1 VSFSITLASETSTDL
16 SSRFFGDFLR
26 KNREGRQALTGM
38 LGQFA
43 RLAGRFLAMDVRT
56 LEYFLRE
63 DNDQE
68 PDLGARGYLC
78 AFGFLL
84 RKEEHSHI
92 GRNLETHYQWNWDD
106 DTALMSDSFQT
117 EGGSISALT
126 KLVRGQLN
134 LMSRN
139 PKVVDNF
146 TDPCR
151 IAWKIFSDAANIL
164 DDGDQQ
170 HQQVVEAARRKI
182 SHGYE
187 FYTIMSA
194 GLETIIEKHV
204 TFLSP
209 EAASAHLNNLP
220 TFLKVAVNRELP
232 AIRDL
237 LETKR
242 RQQTMLARKQFAE
255 VISKEWKF
263 TILKKLIT
271 SAQMQLRVVG
281 VTTMCTDLLALYQTN
296 KGPDPTT
303 SPILLYFATFVL
315 DNQLVDYIVGIGS
328 HPEIINE
335 SNNILGFL
343 IVTKTY
349 KSAQTDKIWQTVMT
363 SQDPRVVEAILRMIM
378 RCMNLYDYRS
388 LLYLCRKVCL
398 VPIESFTGPMRDFC
412 QSLFKDLVS
421 KAISENVQ
429 YLGAPPYD
437 LCVRLIRESSIISPE
452 CPMGYPEIQTFA
464 AGKLRELLV
473 HGPGPDARTAIYLSC
488 LEDISGRTA
497 TAPGSICVI
506 TALLRQN
513 PQADLRRLC
522 NDHGL
527 TQLVIEELES
537 AVAADRHST
546 TRNTPAGNA
555 RRELLMALIVQ
566 EPATIGPDL
575 GKRLW
580 NVLVGSESKSAIE
593 RNSSWL
599 ILNSAAKKSS
609 TKNVFLASCYRDYL
623 PKLPP
628 HCFTTGALDFAR
640 EAIVAW
646 LDEIRSD
653 FIAEDR
659 AFESPALEQLWR
671 MILTAPPNT
680 IDAAAIS
687 ILVEVYIDNSLI
699 LTVPR
704 SKARSIHLA
713 LVDRCL
719 DQLKAAASK
728 LKTFSDGASSGSDE
742 GMVIV
747 ASEDQ
752 FQELEKIFARSLAV
766 LREFLRAYH
775 SKPQFAPPKS
785 RSLTTVASTDV
796 EGEPMMVKY
805 QSFDGN
811 KHTEVKSLTLG
822 KLNTAASLFASLQK
836 ATGFTNYKVY
846 CGGKEFD
853 PDEIE
858 VCKSLDD
865 LNLNGLV
872 LIQRRE
878 DSDGLPG
885 HLIGAKPT
893 LEHEITKHFEDL
905 WGYLS
910 MHEKVAQEVRVN
922 APSPLVPN
930 INTLSKI
937 YYFLIKFPVYERLL
951 ADFDTDTPHAEIFPL
966 GQPFKS
972 LYAIHA
978 LKEYIVGQTQKVRL
992 GYLLS
997 KTP

>member
-1 VSFSITLASETSTDL
+1 LL
-16 SSRFFGDFLR
+16 SSGTRADFLSRFFGDFLR
-26 KNREGRQALTGM
+26 KNRESRQALTEM
-38 LGQFA
+38 LCQFA
-43 RLAGRFLAMDVRT
+43 RLAGKFLAMDVRT
-56 LEYFLRE
+56 LDYYSRE
-63 DNDQE
+63 NNDQE
-68 PDLGARGYLC
+68 PDLGSRVYLC
-78 AFGFLL
+78 AFSFLL

-92 GRNLETHYQWNWDD
+92 GRNLETHYSWNWDD
-106 DTALMSDSFQT
+106 DAALMSDSFQT
-117 EGGSISALT
+117 EGGTILALT

-134 LMSRN
+134 FLSRN
-139 PKVVDNF
+139 PKVVDTF

-151 IAWKIFSDAANIL
+151 IASKLFIDAAANIE
-164 DDGDQQ
+164 DGDQQ
-170 HQQVVEAARRKI
+170 HPQINQAARQKI
-182 SHGYE
+182 SQGYD
-187 FYTIMSA
+187 FYILMSA
-194 GLETIIEKHV
+194 GLETIIDKHV
-204 TFLSP
+204 TFLNQD
-209 EAASAHLNNLP
+209 AAAAHLYNLP
-220 TFLKVAVNRELP
+220 IFLKVAISQEIPAVRE
-232 AIRDL
+232 L

-242 RQQTMLARKQFAE
+242 RQHTMLLRKQFPT

-281 VTTMCTDLLALYQTN
+281 VTTMCSDLLELYQRN
-296 KGPDPTT
+296 KGSDPTT
-303 SPILLYFATFVL
+303 SPILLYFADFVL

-363 SQDPRVVEAILRMIM
+363 SQDPRVVEAILRMVM
-378 RCMNLYDYRS
+378 RCHNLYDYRS
-388 LLYLCRKVCL
+388 LLYLCKKVCD
-398 VPIESFTGPMRDFC
+398 VPIESFTIPMREFS
-412 QSLFKDLVS
+412 QNLFKDLVG
-421 KAISENVQ
+421 KAISDQVH

-437 LCVRLIRESSIISPE
+437 LCVRLIRESSIISLE
-452 CPMGYPEIQTFA
+452 CPTGYPEIQAFA
-464 AGKLRELLV
+464 ASRLRELLQ
-473 HGPGPDARTAIYLSC
+473 HGPGPEARTAIYLSC
-488 LEDISGRTA
+488 LEDISSRTP

-506 TALLRQN
+506 NALLRQN
-513 PQADLRRLC
+513 NADLRRLC
-522 NDHGL
+522 NEHGL

-546 TRNTPAGNA
+546 ARNSPAGNA
-555 RRELLMALIVQ
+555 RRELLMSLIIH
-566 EPATIGPDL
+566 EPATINPDL

-580 NVLVGSESKSAIE
+580 NVLVGSGSKSIIE

-599 ILNSAAKKSS
+599 ILNSATKKSS
-609 TKNVFLASCYRDYL
+609 TKNVFIASCYRDYL

-628 HCFTTGALDFAR
+628 HCFTNGALDFAR
-640 EAIVAW
+640 EAIFAW
-646 LDEIRSD
+646 LDEIRPD
-653 FIAEDR
+653 FVAEDR

-687 ILVEVYIDNSLI
+687 ILVEVYVDHSLI
-699 LTVPR
+699 LTMPR
-704 SKARSIHLA
+704 AKARSIHLA

-719 DQLKAAASK
+719 DQLKTAASK

-752 FQELEKIFARSLAV
+752 FQEQEKIFARSLAV
-766 LREFLRAYH
+766 LREFLRAYQ
-775 SKPQFAPPKS
+775 SKPQFATPKA
-785 RSLTTVASTDV
+785 RSLTTITATDV
-796 EGEPMMVKY
+796 AGEPLTVKY

-811 KHTEVKSLTLG
+811 THTEVKSLTLG
-822 KLNTAASLFASLQK
+822 KLNTAAALFASLQK
-836 ATGFTNYKVY
+836 ATGFKNYKVY

-858 VCKSLDD
+858 VCRSLDD

-878 DSDGLPG
+878 DSDGIPI
-885 HLIGAKPT
+885 HLNGTKPT
-893 LEHEITKHFEDL
+893 LENEIMKHFDDL

-910 MHEKVAQEVRVN
+910 MHEKVAQEVRVHLASFLQYTN
-922 APSPLVPN
+922 YVP
-930 INTLSKI
+930 KI
-937 YYFLIKFPVYERLL
+937 YYFLVKFPVYERLL
-951 ADFDTDTPHAEIFPL
+951 RDFDTDTLHSEIFPL

-978 LKEYIVGQTQKVRL
+978 LKEYIVGQTQKVSSAYLRRL
-992 GYLLS
+992 GQLPDF
-997 KTP
+997 K

>member
-1 VSFSITLASETSTDL
+1 
-16 SSRFFGDFLR
+16 
-26 KNREGRQALTGM
+26 M
-38 LGQFA
+38 LCQFA
-43 RLAGRFLAMDVRT
+43 RLAGKFLAMDART
-56 LEYFLRE
+56 VEHYNRE
-63 DNDQE
+63 KNDQV
-68 PDLGARGYLC
+68 PDLGSHNYLC
-78 AFGFLL
+78 AFSFLL

-92 GRNLETHYQWNWDD
+92 GRNLETHYSWNWDD
-106 DTALMSDSFQT
+106 DSAMMSDSFQT
-117 EGGSISALT
+117 EGGTIPALA
-126 KLVRGQLN
+126 KLVRGQLHY
-134 LMSRN
+134 MSRN
-139 PKVVDNF
+139 PKLVDNF

-151 IAWKIFSDAANIL
+151 IACKIFFDAATFL
-164 DDGDQQ
+164 EEGDQQ
-170 HQQVVEAARRKI
+170 HPQSVDAARQKI
-182 SHGYE
+182 SHGYN
-187 FYTIMSA
+187 FFVIMSA

-209 EAASAHLNNLP
+209 DAASAHLVNLP
-220 TFLKVAVNRELP
+220 LFLKIAVSKEIP
-232 AIRDL
+232 QIRDL

-242 RQQTMLARKQFAE
+242 RQQTMLQRKQFAT

-271 SAQMQLRVVG
+271 SSQMQLRVVG
-281 VTTMCTDLLALYQTN
+281 VTTMCADLLALYSGN
-296 KGPDPTT
+296 KGTDPTT
-303 SPILLYFATFVL
+303 SAILLYFANFVL

-349 KSAQTDKIWQTVMT
+349 KSTQTDKIWQTVMT

-388 LLYLCRKVCL
+388 LLYLCKKVCD
-398 VPIESFTGPMRDFC
+398 VPIESFNGPMRDFC
-412 QSLFKDLVS
+412 QSLFKDLVG
-421 KAISENVQ
+421 KAISDNVQ

-437 LCVRLIRESSIISPE
+437 LCVRLIRESSIITSE
-452 CPMGYPEIQTFA
+452 CPVGYPEIQSFA

-488 LEDISGRTA
+488 LEDISGQTA

-513 PQADLRRLC
+513 LQADLRRLC

-527 TQLVIEELES
+527 TKLVIEELES

-546 TRNTPAGNA
+546 TRNSPAGNA
-555 RRELLMALIVQ
+555 RRELLMALIVH

-575 GKRLW
+575 GRRLW

-599 ILNSAAKKSS
+599 ILNNAAKKSS

-623 PKLPP
+623 PRLPP
-628 HCFTTGALDFAR
+628 YCFTTGALDFAR

-659 AFESPALEQLWR
+659 AFDSPALEQLWR

-687 ILVEVYIDNSLI
+687 ILVEVYIDNPLI
-699 LTVPR
+699 LTMPR

-752 FQELEKIFARSLAV
+752 FQEQEKIFARSLAV
-766 LREFLRAYH
+766 LREFLRAYQ
-775 SKPQFAPPKS
+775 SKPQFATPKS
-785 RSLTTVASTDV
+785 RSLPTVATTDV
-796 EGEPMMVKY
+796 EGEPLTVKY

-811 KHTEVKSLTLG
+811 SHTEVKSLTLG

-858 VCKSLDD
+858 VCKSLND

-878 DSDGLPG
+878 DSDALPG
-885 HLIGAKPT
+885 HLTGAKPT
-893 LEHEITKHFEDL
+893 LEHEIMKHFEDL

-910 MHEKVAQEVRVN
+910 MHEKVAQEVGL
-922 APSPLVPN
+922 PLP
-930 INTLSKI
+930 
-937 YYFLIKFPVYERLL
+937 
-951 ADFDTDTPHAEIFPL
+951 
-966 GQPFKS
+966 
-972 LYAIHA
+972 IH
-978 LKEYIVGQTQKVRL
+978 LQVLTYPRRSTT
-992 GYLLS
+992 S
-997 KTP
+997 

>member
-1 VSFSITLASETSTDL
+1 
-16 SSRFFGDFLR
+16 
-26 KNREGRQALTGM
+26 M
-38 LGQFA
+38 LCQFA
-43 RLAGRFLAMDVRT
+43 RLAGKFLAMDART
-56 LEYFLRE
+56 LDYHTRE
-63 DNDQE
+63 NNDQE
-68 PDLGARGYLC
+68 PDLGARAYLY
-78 AFGFLL
+78 AFSFLL
-84 RKEEHSHI
+84 RKDEHSHI
-92 GRNLETHYQWNWDD
+92 GRNLETHYSWNWDD

-117 EGGSISALT
+117 EGGTISALT
-126 KLVRGQLN
+126 KLIRGQLK

-151 IAWKIFSDAANIL
+151 IACKIFCDAYRII
-164 DDGDQQ
+164 DDGDRQ
-170 HQQVVEAARRKI
+170 HPQIKAAAELKI
-182 SHGYE
+182 DQGYE
-187 FYTIMSA
+187 FYTVMAA

-209 EAASAHLNNLP
+209 EAAAAHLICLP
-220 TFLKVAVNRELP
+220 TLLKFSIHQEIPPV
-232 AIRDL
+232 RDL
-237 LETKR
+237 LETHR
-242 RQQTMLARKQFAE
+242 RQYAMLVRKQFAT
-255 VISKEWKF
+255 VISKGWKF
-263 TILKKLIT
+263 TVLKKLIT

-281 VTTMCTDLLALYQTN
+281 VTTMCTDLLSLYQHN
-296 KGPDPTT
+296 KGSDPTT
-303 SPILLYFATFVL
+303 SAILLYFAQFVL
-315 DNQLVDYIVGIGS
+315 ENQLVDYIVGIGS

-349 KSAQTDKIWQTVMT
+349 TSAQTDKIWQTVMT
-363 SQDPRVVEAILRMIM
+363 SQDPRVVEAILRMVM
-378 RCMNLYDYRS
+378 RCLNLYDYRS
-388 LLYLCRKVCL
+388 LLYLCKKVCD
-398 VPIESFTGPMRDFC
+398 VPIESFTVPMREFS
-412 QSLFKDLVS
+412 QNLFKDLVG
-421 KAISENVQ
+421 KAMSDNVQ

-437 LCVRLIRESSIISPE
+437 LCVRLIRESSIISAE
-452 CPMGYPEIQTFA
+452 CPAGYPEIQTFA
-464 AGKLRELLV
+464 NGRFRELLN

-488 LEDISGRTA
+488 LEDISSRTS

-506 TALLRQN
+506 NALLRQN
-513 PQADLRRLC
+513 LADLRRLC
-522 NDHGL
+522 NDHSL

-546 TRNTPAGNA
+546 ARNSPAGNA

-566 EPATIGPDL
+566 EPATINPDL

-599 ILNSAAKKSS
+599 ILNSATKKSS
-609 TKNVFLASCYRDYL
+609 TRNVFLASCYRDYL

-628 HCFTTGALDFAR
+628 YCFTSGALDFAR

-646 LDEIRSD
+646 VEEIRPD
-653 FIAEDR
+653 FVAEDR

-687 ILVEVYIDNSLI
+687 ILVEVYIDNPLI
-699 LTVPR
+699 LAMPR
-704 SKARSIHLA
+704 AKARSIHLA

-719 DQLKAAASK
+719 DQLKTAASK

-752 FQELEKIFARSLAV
+752 FQEQEKIFARSLAV
-766 LREFLRAYH
+766 LREFLRAYQ
-775 SKPQFAPPKS
+775 SKPQFATPKV
-785 RSLTTVASTDV
+785 RSLATITTTDL
-796 EGEPMMVKY
+796 EGEPLTVKY

-811 KHTEVKSLTLG
+811 NHTEVKSLTIG
-822 KLNTAASLFASLQK
+822 KLNTAAALFASLQK
-836 ATGFTNYKVY
+836 ATGFKNYKVY

-885 HLIGAKPT
+885 HLNGTKPT
-893 LEHEITKHFEDL
+893 LEHEIMKHFEDL

-910 MHEKVAQEVRVN
+910 MHEKVAQEVRLHL
-922 APSPLVPN
+922 PPPLSDTNSLP
-930 INTLSKI
+930 KI
-937 YYFLIKFPVYERLL
+937 YYFLVKFPVYERLL
-951 ADFDTDTPHAEIFPL
+951 RDFDTDTPHSEIFPL

-978 LKEYIVGQTQKVRL
+978 LKEYIVGQTQKVNSHP
-992 GYLLS
+992 YFE
-997 KTP
+997 

>member
-1 VSFSITLASETSTDL
+1 MGFELSQVSLPSPSLPESLADFL
-16 SSRFFGDFLR
+16 SRFFGDFLR
-26 KNREGRQALTGM
+26 KSRESRQALTEM
-38 LGQFA
+38 LCQFA
-43 RLAGRFLAMDVRT
+43 RLAGKFLAMDVRT
-56 LEYFLRE
+56 LEYYPRAN
-63 DNDQE
+63 NDQE
-68 PDLGARGYLC
+68 PDLGSRVYLY
-78 AFGFLL
+78 AFSFLL

-92 GRNLETHYQWNWDD
+92 GRNLETHYSWNWDD
-106 DTALMSDSFQT
+106 DAALMSDSFQT
-117 EGGSISALT
+117 EGGTILALT

-134 LMSRN
+134 FMSRN
-139 PKVVDNF
+139 PKVVDTF

-151 IAWKIFSDAANIL
+151 IACKLFIDAAANIE
-164 DDGDQQ
+164 DGDQQ
-170 HQQVVEAARRKI
+170 HPQINQAARQKI
-182 SHGYE
+182 SQGYE
-187 FYTIMSA
+187 FYTLMSA
-194 GLETIIEKHV
+194 GLETIIDKHV
-204 TFLSP
+204 TFLSQD
-209 EAASAHLNNLP
+209 AAAAHLYNLP
-220 TFLKVAVNRELP
+220 LFLKVAISQEIS
-232 AIRDL
+232 AARDL

-242 RQQTMLARKQFAE
+242 RQHTMLVRKQFPT

-271 SAQMQLRVVG
+271 SAQMQLRVIG
-281 VTTMCTDLLALYQTN
+281 VTTMCSDLLELYQRN
-296 KGPDPTT
+296 KGSDPTA
-303 SPILLYFATFVL
+303 SPILLYFAEFVL

-363 SQDPRVVEAILRMIM
+363 SQDPRVVEAILRMVM
-378 RCMNLYDYRS
+378 RCLNLYDYRS
-388 LLYLCRKVCL
+388 LLYLCKKVCD
-398 VPIESFTGPMRDFC
+398 VPIESFTVPMREFS
-412 QSLFKDLVS
+412 QNLFKDLVV
-421 KAISENVQ
+421 KAMSDQVH

-452 CPMGYPEIQTFA
+452 CPAGYPEIQAFA
-464 AGKLRELLV
+464 ASRLRELLQQ
-473 HGPGPDARTAIYLSC
+473 GPGPEARTAIYLSC
-488 LEDISGRTA
+488 LEDISSRTP

-506 TALLRQN
+506 NALLRQN
-513 PQADLRRLC
+513 NTDLRRLC
-522 NDHGL
+522 NDHSL
-527 TQLVIEELES
+527 TQLVVEELES

-546 TRNTPAGNA
+546 ARNSPAGNA
-555 RRELLMALIVQ
+555 RRELLMSLIIH
-566 EPATIGPDL
+566 EPATINPDL

-580 NVLVGSESKSAIE
+580 NVLVGSGSKSIIE

-599 ILNSAAKKSS
+599 ILNSATKKSS
-609 TKNVFLASCYRDYL
+609 TKNVFVASCYRDYL

-646 LDEIRSD
+646 LDEIRPD

-659 AFESPALEQLWR
+659 TFESQALEQLWR

-680 IDAAAIS
+680 IDAAAIN
-687 ILVEVYIDNSLI
+687 ILVEVYVDHSLI
-699 LTVPR
+699 LTMPR
-704 SKARSIHLA
+704 AKARSIHLA

-719 DQLKAAASK
+719 DQLKTAASK

-752 FQELEKIFARSLAV
+752 FQEQEKIFARSLAV
-766 LREFLRAYH
+766 LREFLRAYQ
-775 SKPQFAPPKS
+775 SKPQFATPKA
-785 RSLTTVASTDV
+785 RSLTTITMADVA
-796 EGEPMMVKY
+796 GEPLTVKY

-822 KLNTAASLFASLQK
+822 KLNTAAALFASLQK
-836 ATGFTNYKVY
+836 VTGFKNYKVY

-878 DSDGLPG
+878 DSDGIPI
-885 HLIGAKPT
+885 HLNGTKPT
-893 LEHEITKHFEDL
+893 LENEIMKHFDDL

-910 MHEKVAQEVRVN
+910 MHEKVAQEVRLHFI
-922 APSPLVPN
+922 PP
-930 INTLSKI
+930 TT
-937 YYFLIKFPVYERLL
+937 Y
-951 ADFDTDTPHAEIFPL
+951 
-966 GQPFKS
+966 
-972 LYAIHA
+972 
-978 LKEYIVGQTQKVRL
+978 
-992 GYLLS
+992 
-997 KTP
+997 